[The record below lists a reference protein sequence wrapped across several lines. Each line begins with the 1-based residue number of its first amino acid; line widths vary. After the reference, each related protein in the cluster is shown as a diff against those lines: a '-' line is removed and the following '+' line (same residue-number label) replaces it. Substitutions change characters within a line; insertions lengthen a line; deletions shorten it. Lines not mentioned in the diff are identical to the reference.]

1 MKCMAREKKPV
12 REFRRPAG
20 LDELEVKFFIRSID
34 LIAYDR
40 MT

>member
-12 REFRRPAG
+12 RKFRRPTG
-20 LDELEVKFFIRSID
+20 LDELEIKFFIRSIEF
-34 LIAYDR
+34 IAHDR